1 MANTALATPPP
12 AVDYP
17 ASDGQPM
24 AETDHQRTPLAYA
37 VDRLRLHFRDRPDV
51 YVSGNLFI
59 YYEEGNPQAV
69 VAPDVFVVMG
79 ADGRD
84 RETYRLWEE
93 PKGPDFV
100 LEITSRSTWREDRTV
115 KRELYRRLGVKEYW
129 RYDPTN
135 DYLTP
140 PLQGLELIAGKYER
154 LPAWE
159 RSGGE
164 LALASAV
171 LGLELRLSDRGLRF
185 HDPRVGRDL
194 SNLAETDDERQRAE
208 RERSRDRQRAEQ
220 ERQRAEQERQ
230 RAEQAESRLAR
241 EEAARRREEAARR
254 AAQARVAELEALLK
268 RAESG

>member
-24 AETDHQRTPLAYA
+24 AETDHQRTPLTYA

-154 LPAWE
+154 LPARE

-164 LALASAV
+164 LALTSAV

-185 HDPRVGRDL
+185 HDPRAGRDL

-220 ERQRAEQERQ
+220 ERQRAEQ
-230 RAEQAESRLAR
+230 AESRLA
-241 EEAARRREEAARR
+241 REEAARR

>member
-51 YVSGNLFI
+51 YVSGEPVHLLRGGQPAGGGGPGRLRGDGSGRPRPGDVPVVGGA
-59 YYEEGNPQAV
+59 EGAGLRAGDHLAEHAAGRPDGQARV
-69 VAPDVFVVMG
+69 
-79 ADGRD
+79 
-84 RETYRLWEE
+84 
-93 PKGPDFV
+93 
-100 LEITSRSTWREDRTV
+100 
-115 KRELYRRLGVKEYW
+115 YRRLGVKEYW

-154 LPAWE
+154 LPARE

-164 LALASAV
+164 LALTSAV

-208 RERSRDRQRAEQ
+208 RERSR
-220 ERQRAEQERQ
+220 ERQRTEQERQ
-230 RAEQAESRLAR
+230 RAEQAESRLA
-241 EEAARRREEAARR
+241 REEAARR

>member
-24 AETDHQRTPLAYA
+24 AETDHQRTPLTYA

-69 VAPDVFVVMG
+69 VAPDVFMVMG
-79 ADGRD
+79 ADGR
-84 RETYRLWEE
+84 
-93 PKGPDFV
+93 
-100 LEITSRSTWREDRTV
+100 
-115 KRELYRRLGVKEYW
+115 
-129 RYDPTN
+129 PTN

-164 LALASAV
+164 LALTSAV
-171 LGLELRLSDRGLRF
+171 LGLELRLSHRGLRF
-185 HDPRVGRDL
+185 HDPRAGRDL

-241 EEAARRREEAARR
+241 EAAARR
-254 AAQARVAELEALLK
+254 AQARVAELEALLK

>member
-1 MANTALATPPP
+1 M
-12 AVDYP
+12 
-17 ASDGQPM
+17 
-24 AETDHQRTPLAYA
+24 
-37 VDRLRLHFRDRPDV
+37 
-51 YVSGNLFI
+51 SGNLFI

-69 VAPDVFVVMG
+69 VAPDVFMVMG
-79 ADGRD
+79 ADGR
-84 RETYRLWEE
+84 
-93 PKGPDFV
+93 
-100 LEITSRSTWREDRTV
+100 
-115 KRELYRRLGVKEYW
+115 
-129 RYDPTN
+129 PTN

-164 LALASAV
+164 LALTSAV

-185 HDPRVGRDL
+185 HDPRAGRDL

-208 RERSRDRQRAEQ
+208 RGRSRDRQRAEQERQRAEQ

-241 EEAARRREEAARR
+241 EAAARR
-254 AAQARVAELEALLK
+254 AQARVAELEALLK